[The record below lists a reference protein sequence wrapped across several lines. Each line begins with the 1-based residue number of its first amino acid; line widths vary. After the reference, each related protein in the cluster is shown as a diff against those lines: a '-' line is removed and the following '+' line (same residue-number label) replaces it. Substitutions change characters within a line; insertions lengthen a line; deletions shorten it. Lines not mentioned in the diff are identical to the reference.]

1 MKTGNVAGALIF
13 AAWFAGPLP
22 AFSADAAG
30 PKRAD
35 FAPVLTV
42 GAKWKVEVSAMS
54 EAPSLPENKLVDWK
68 PSKFVVV
75 YRFFVEALEEVGS
88 EPCFRISIDAPT
100 DEERKKLPPFDYCYY
115 WRIYLRQVGFTL
127 KKVERLNDRTG
138 RVEASTMFESGP
150 VDATDWV
157 GILPLAFP
165 AFQEGQFYQ
174 EPPVKRRKDGSAI
187 GKPSGHCLQTEER
200 ARIQVDGKEAD
211 ALRITLEK
219 KGNDGFP
226 GHTTQTWVKGEPWW
240 TEATYDRDGRQG
252 RSARLLKE

>member
-1 MKTGNVAGALIF
+1 
-13 AAWFAGPLP
+13 
-22 AFSADAAG
+22 
-30 PKRAD
+30 
-35 FAPVLTV
+35 
-42 GAKWKVEVSAMS
+42 MS